1 MIRRYLTTVLLAV
14 ATLAVAAW
22 PISAIHADSGP
33 WHWIA
38 LLAGL
43 ALYAWLACGIGGLLW
58 GAASERG
65 RLAAADRRRAAER
78 ERLSAGRRQGPT
90 TPGTTPDPA
99 TAARDRGLIAE
110 ALAGWD
116 PNDDYRGQFDT
127 AWADELAMAASS
139 DAAAV
144 P

>member
-1 MIRRYLTTVLLAV
+1 MTRRDLAV
-14 ATLAVAAW
+14 FFLAVAALAAAAI

-58 GAASERG
+58 GTASERG

-90 TPGTTPDPA
+90 APGPGPDPA

-116 PNDDYRGQFDT
+116 PNEDYRTQFD
-127 AWADELAMAASS
+127 ASWAAELARESSEVAA
-139 DAAAV
+139 
-144 P
+144 